1 MTKRSVTMSDVA
13 RQLGI
18 SRSAV
23 SFALNNEAQVSRET
37 RERVIAKAAELGYR
51 PNAGARALAGQKTD
65 LFGLVTDIVSTPFAG
80 DLIAGAQEW
89 FWGHGK
95 SLLIAGTA
103 TPERPDARSIEMM
116 LEHRVGGIM
125 IATTW
130 NRAIDVPAALENVPV
145 VLVHCFDALGERP
158 SIIPDEEQGGREA
171 AQMLLARGRRRI
183 AMINLPED
191 LVAAQGRRLG
201 FEKALV
207 AAGMA
212 IDPASI
218 VTSGPEPDSAYDVAR
233 ALLAAGDI
241 DGVFC
246 ANDRIAMGTYDAAR
260 DLGLRIP
267 EDLSIVGFDNQETIA
282 KYLRPALSTVALPF
296 REMGRRGAELLTRA
310 SEDIDRKKIV
320 ISCPPIARNSV

>member
-1 MTKRSVTMSDVA
+1 MSDVA

-89 FWGHGK
+89 FWNHGK
-95 SLLIAGTA
+95 SLIIAGTA

-130 NRAIDVPAALENVPV
+130 NRPIEVPASLAGVPV
-145 VLVHCFDALGERP
+145 VLVHCFDASGERP
-158 SIIPDEEQGGREA
+158 SVIPDERQGGREA
-171 AQMLLARGRRRI
+171 ARMLLARGRRRL
-183 AMINLPED
+183 AMINLPD
-191 LVAAQGRRLG
+191 DMIAAQGRLRG
-201 FEKALV
+201 FEDALA
-207 AAGMA
+207 AAG
-212 IDPASI
+212 IELVGSRV
-218 VTSGPEPDSAYDVAR
+218 VTSGAEADEAYEVAH
-233 ALLAAGDI
+233 ALLSSGDI

-260 DLGLRIP
+260 DLGLSIP
-267 EDLSIVGFDNQETIA
+267 GDLSVVGFDNQETIA
-282 KYLRPALSTVALPF
+282 KYIRPALSTVALPF
-296 REMGRRGAELLTRA
+296 REMGRRGAALLTR
-310 SEDIDRKKIV
+310 SPDELDHTKV
-320 ISCPPIARNSV
+320 VVPCPPIVRNSV